1 MSNVEEKGT
10 FNYDEVTIVNDNGES
25 IVVSLTSLKEKGGL
39 LKYSIT
45 VCPNEMKFLLKVP
58 LTLEMLNQFARFLDN
73 EIVNF
78 TVVDSAFEMYLFSK
92 RYFINQLKNVCFNDI
107 ICLISSGNVCRVHD
121 LACRHNE
128 KQLQYLCFDLLAFSD
143 RSIFRTDD
151 FRSCEEST
159 IHKLLTTPLYRR
171 LEEFDLLMGLRMWV
185 EKSFLKLRKTN
196 ANISKKDVMKPFIPF
211 IRFFVLDPDHLKQ
224 IIDNFKKDQILT
236 EEEVQSIRQF
246 LTEKNV
252 ALLPATI
259 SASHK
264 RRNISDYSITAVN
277 YATHRKLKVN
287 INMKPNFRFMGDA
300 WFLENCFSR
309 IIKLPIIH
317 NNPIGINVLVGVK
330 AMYTQDFVYEKRF
343 CCEDGTVYLQKMKY
357 LSKHCFHI
365 FSVKVPE
372 NEIHSNLIEILKD
385 SAEYVP
391 IYDSLD
397 DNKRRVEEEN
407 IKFYCN
413 VQYCL

>member
-10 FNYDEVTIVNDNGES
+10 FNYDEITIVNDNGGS
-25 IVVSLTSLKEKGGL
+25 VVVSLASLKEKGGL
-39 LKYSIT
+39 LKYSIM

-58 LTLEMLNQFARFLDN
+58 LTLEMLNQFARFSDN

-78 TVVDSAFEMYLFSK
+78 TVLDGAFEMYLFSK
-92 RYFINQLKNVCFNDI
+92 RYFINQLKNVCLNHI
-107 ICLISSGNVCRVHD
+107 IGLISSGNVCRVHD

-128 KQLQYLCFDLLAFSD
+128 KQLQCLCFDQLTFSD
-143 RSIFRTDD
+143 KSIFRTDD
-151 FRSCEEST
+151 FRSCEETT
-159 IHKLLTTPLYRR
+159 IHKLLTTPLYQR

-185 EKSFLKLRKTN
+185 EKTFLKLKKTN
-196 ANISKKDVMKPFIPF
+196 ANISKRDVMKPFLPF

-224 IIDNFKKDQILT
+224 IVDNFIKDQILT

-259 SASHK
+259 SASRK
-264 RRNISDYSITAVN
+264 RRNINDNSITAVN

-287 INMKPNFRFMGDA
+287 INMKPNFQFMADI
-300 WFLENCFSR
+300 WFRENCYAHT
-309 IIKLPIIH
+309 IKLPIIH

-357 LSKHCFHI
+357 LPKRCFHI

-372 NEIHSNLIEILKD
+372 NEIHFNLIEILKD
-385 SAEYVP
+385 SDEYVP